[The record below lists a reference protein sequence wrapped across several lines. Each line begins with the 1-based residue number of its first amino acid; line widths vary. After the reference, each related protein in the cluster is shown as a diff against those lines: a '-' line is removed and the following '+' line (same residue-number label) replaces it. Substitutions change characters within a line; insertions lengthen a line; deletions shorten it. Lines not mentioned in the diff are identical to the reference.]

1 MLELI
6 YNSTE
11 EIPSGFESLY
21 TEKDG
26 KWHLT
31 GIKGMKT
38 SDDVTK
44 LQTSLRKERD
54 DHKKTKDRLATVEA
68 QRIVEKLW
76 REAMSE

>member
-6 YNSTE
+6 YNSAE

-38 SDDVTK
+38 SSCGRPA
-44 LQTSLRKERD
+44 LCAATSG
-54 DHKKTKDRLATVEA
+54 A
-68 QRIVEKLW
+68 W
-76 REAMSE
+76 